1 MNKMKKITAFL
12 CAAILTVSF
21 TGCGNKGA
29 EQEAA
34 NNAEAVEMQELRQ
47 SDYRGGVKRTLA
59 LKDIVLDTMDTMKAN
74 NNIIRQSS
82 PNSFWTT
89 DGYQDFVSTF
99 LDEYII
105 DETIWFNEEQTDWNT
120 ILSQFIANPKFGDGE
135 SLSATFERNEK
146 DDYTIAN
153 VPLSFY
159 LEGTSLYIEDGK
171 LNIKDYSHDI
181 SGNST
186 YHILYDC
193 DKDWCKA
200 YAQMPIEELSEYVRK
215 VTMGLY
221 EYRRIDDN
229 TFAIQTRRER
239 LLIKLKPAEID
250 TPICNREI
258 AEFYYSKLV
267 IGSSRTTFD
276 PVQFKPEIDLLTGE
290 MIDENREYNDLRKQ
304 YTFVNDMGEFSFA
317 YGEDDSM
324 FFLASEDMTTDWVFE
339 DKSLQQAIC
348 YKDGALVVTT
358 YNKLSTNYERFV
370 FAKSD
375 VPNSEVDK
383 LEMLVEINNLVGVL
397 DKEKVEVSDEVI
409 VDNAETTEALTETT
423 TSAEPL
429 VDTTDVTE
437 TVTEAEGSETSEIEP
452 TSEPAPEAM
461 PEVTGTE

>member
-12 CAAILTVSF
+12 CAALLTISF
-21 TGCGNKGA
+21 TGCGNKGT
-29 EQEAA
+29 EQETA
-34 NNAEAVEMQELRQ
+34 NNVDTIEMQELRQ

-59 LKDIVLDTMDTMKAN
+59 LKDLVLDTMDTMKAN
-74 NNIIRQSS
+74 NDVIRQSS

-89 DGYQDFVSTF
+89 DGYQDFVNTF

-105 DETIWFNEEQTDWNT
+105 EETGWFNEEQTDWDT
-120 ILSQFIANPKFGDGE
+120 ILAQYITNPKFGNGD
-135 SLSATFERNEK
+135 SLTANFEKNEK

-171 LNIKDYSHDI
+171 LNIKDYSHTID
-181 SGNST
+181 GKGT
-186 YHILYDC
+186 YRILYDC
-193 DKDWCKA
+193 DKDWCKS
-200 YAQMPIEELSEYVRK
+200 YATMPINELADYVRK
-215 VTMGLY
+215 ITMGLY

-258 AEFYYSKLV
+258 KEFYYSKLV
-267 IGSSRTTFD
+267 LGSSRTTFE
-276 PVQFKPEIDLLTGE
+276 PATLKPEEDLLTGE
-290 MIDENREYNDLRKQ
+290 ILHENINYNSKRKD
-304 YTFVNDMGEFSFA
+304 YPFVNDMCELSFT

-324 FFLASEDMTTDWVFE
+324 FFLTSEDMTTDWVFE

-375 VPNSEVDK
+375 VPNNEVDK

-409 VDNAETTEALTETT
+409 ADNAETTETLTEST

-437 TVTEAEGSETSEIEP
+437 TATEGSETSEIVP
-452 TSEPAPEAM
+452 TSEPAPEAIS
-461 PEVTGTE
+461 EVTETE